1 LLRLSYLKERM
12 TMHLLY
18 FASITEVEV
27 WTDAALISDTL
38 NRTNSTAIA
47 GYSIMDLRGLFS
59 SSFTKVVNHQSLE
72 GLSSIRLDF
81 LLNYLDKI
89 SVKFIL

>member
-1 LLRLSYLKERM
+1 M

-27 WTDAALISDTL
+27 WADAALVSDTL
-38 NRTNSTAIA
+38 NRKNSTAIA
-47 GYSIMDLRGLFS
+47 GYFIMNLRCLFS
-59 SSFTKVVNHQSLE
+59 SSLTKVVYHQSLE